1 MDRKLSFLKN
11 SFIYTLGD
19 LLPKVV
25 SLLMIPVLTKYMG
38 KVEYGIYGYM
48 TILLGFLS
56 MLYILGLDG
65 ALTRFYYEYEDK
77 GEEKKLISTIWIF
90 LLGYNLILSILI
102 AIFGKN
108 FSKLILGEIPFNPYF
123 KLLIIICF
131 FATFASIPLVLF
143 RLREQSVKFGL
154 FNIITTFVNIFFIFY
169 FVSYKTQGAEG
180 YLKAILFTNIAFSV
194 VYLVINIKDLG
205 LYFSFNIAKSAL
217 KYGIPL
223 IPHAIGA
230 WVLMSSDRYFLNIY
244 TSQADLGLYTLAY
257 QFGML
262 VYYLIVAINKA
273 YVPFFFKTANEE
285 KENAPRVFQEII
297 KYYSVFIISIG
308 VGLAL
313 FAKEII
319 IIMASNKEFYA
330 AYKIVPLIG
339 LAYVFNGF
347 YYMCVNGIFYS
358 KKTYILPFSTGASA
372 IVALILNFILIPR
385 YGIYGGA
392 IATIFAYFTLFIV
405 TYVFSQKFYYIQWDW
420 VKLSVNTLLGLAI
433 YGISLFNIENLFLSI
448 LYKTVLFIIYIA
460 LLFLF
465 KILSFEKLIFFKN
478 KLIKR

>member
-1 MDRKLSFLKN
+1 MDRKISFLKN

-65 ALTRFYYEYEDK
+65 ALTRFYYEYEEK

-90 LLGYNLILSILI
+90 LLGYNLIVSIVL
-102 AIFGKN
+102 AFLGKD
-108 FSKLILGEIPFNPYF
+108 FSRIILGEIPYDPYF

-131 FATFASIPLVLF
+131 FATFASVPLILF
-143 RLREQSVKFGL
+143 RLREQSLKFGL

-169 FVSYKTQGAEG
+169 FVSFKGQGAEG
-180 YLKAILFTNIAFSV
+180 YLKAMLFTNIVFSII
-194 VYLVINIKDLG
+194 YLVINIKNLG
-205 LYFSFNIAKSAL
+205 LNFSVDIAKNAL

-223 IPHAIGA
+223 IPHAVGA

-244 TSQADLGLYTLAY
+244 TSKADLGLYTLAY

-285 KENAPRVFQEII
+285 KENAPRIFKEII

-372 IVALILNFILIPR
+372 VVALVLNFILIPR

-392 IATIFAYFTLFIV
+392 IATIAAYFALFAI
-405 TYVFSQKFYYIQWDW
+405 TYVFSQKFYYIQWEW
-420 VKLSVNTLLGLAI
+420 GKLILNTILGLGI
-433 YGISLFNIENLFLSI
+433 YGISLFNIESLFLSI
-448 LYKTVLFIIYIA
+448 LYKITLFIIYIA
-460 LLFLF
+460 LLFIF
-465 KILSFEKLIFFKN
+465 RILNFEKVIFFKN

>member
-1 MDRKLSFLKN
+1 MDRKVSFLKN

-65 ALTRFYYEYEDK
+65 ALTRFYYEYEEK

-90 LLGYNLILSILI
+90 LLGYNLIVSIVL
-102 AIFGKN
+102 AFLGKD
-108 FSKLILGEIPFNPYF
+108 FSKIILGEIPYDPYF

-131 FATFASIPLVLF
+131 FATFASVPLILF
-143 RLREQSVKFGL
+143 RLREQSLKFGL

-169 FVSYKTQGAEG
+169 FVSFKRQGAEG
-180 YLKAILFTNIAFSV
+180 YLKAMLFTNIVFSII
-194 VYLVINIKDLG
+194 YLVINIKNLG
-205 LYFSFNIAKSAL
+205 LNFSVDIAKDAL

-223 IPHAIGA
+223 IPHAVGA

-244 TSQADLGLYTLAY
+244 TSKADLGLYTLAY

-285 KENAPRVFQEII
+285 KENAPRIFKEII

-319 IIMASNKEFYA
+319 IIMASNKEFYV

-372 IVALILNFILIPR
+372 AIALILNFILIPR

-392 IATIFAYFTLFIV
+392 IATIAAYFTLFVV

-420 VKLSVNTLLGLAI
+420 GKLILNTILGLGI
-433 YGISLFNIENLFLSI
+433 YGISLFNIESFFLSI
-448 LYKTVLFIIYIA
+448 LYKMTLFIIYVA
-460 LLFLF
+460 LLFIF
-465 KILSFEKLIFFKN
+465 RILNFEKVIFFKN

>member
-1 MDRKLSFLKN
+1 MDRKVSFLKN

-65 ALTRFYYEYEDK
+65 ALTRFYYEYEEK

-90 LLGYNLILSILI
+90 LLGYNLIVSIVL
-102 AIFGKN
+102 AFLGKD
-108 FSKLILGEIPFNPYF
+108 FSKIILGEIPYDPYF

-131 FATFASIPLVLF
+131 FATFASVPLILF
-143 RLREQSVKFGL
+143 RLREQSLKFGL

-169 FVSYKTQGAEG
+169 FVSFKRQGAEG
-180 YLKAILFTNIAFSV
+180 YLKAMLFTNIVFSII
-194 VYLVINIKDLG
+194 YLVINIKNLG
-205 LYFSFNIAKSAL
+205 FNFSVDIAKDAL

-223 IPHAIGA
+223 IPHAVGA

-244 TSQADLGLYTLAY
+244 TSKADLGLYTLAY

-285 KENAPRVFQEII
+285 KENAPRIFKEII

-319 IIMASNKEFYA
+319 IIMASNKEFYV

-372 IVALILNFILIPR
+372 AIALILNFILIPR

-392 IATIFAYFTLFIV
+392 IATIAAYFTLFVV

-420 VKLSVNTLLGLAI
+420 GKLILNTILGLGI
-433 YGISLFNIENLFLSI
+433 YGISLFNIESFFLSI
-448 LYKTVLFIIYIA
+448 LYKMTLFIIYVA
-460 LLFLF
+460 LLFIF
-465 KILSFEKLIFFKN
+465 RILNFEKVIFFKN